1 MTWKKAYLLTLTAL
15 LAALTVLL
23 SAAAVRIWREG
34 SARKT
39 ENPLE
44 AVYTPEKVEAELLR
58 ISPLLIA
65 ATGMAAAGLALGI
78 RDEKSARPVSSPEAE
93 RNLLVSRLEA
103 PGGEIR
109 KERKKQRTI
118 RRIRWTA
125 FALCMVP
132 ILIYCAD
139 RAHFPDND
147 LEGMIASLALHT
159 FPWAA
164 AGLLCLLTGTLL
176 EEKSM
181 HRETDAARVQLK
193 AEKGGRRE
201 PAAAGGP
208 AGRGTAAARI
218 LLLLAAG
225 VLIVLGVLN
234 GSLNDVLMKA
244 INICTE
250 CIGLG

>member
-1 MTWKKAYLLTLTAL
+1 MTWKKAYRLILAAL
-15 LAALTVLL
+15 LVALTVLL

-34 SARKT
+34 TARKV

-44 AVYTPEKVEAELLR
+44 AVYTPEKVAEVLLR
-58 ISPLLIA
+58 ISPLLMVTA
-65 ATGMAAAGLALGI
+65 VMAAAGLALGI
-78 RDEKSARPVSSPEAE
+78 RDEKSPRPVSSPEAE
-93 RNLLVSRLEA
+93 RNLLVSRLEQ
-103 PGGEIR
+103 PGKEIR
-109 KERKKQRTI
+109 KERKRQRTI
-118 RRIRWTA
+118 RWISWTA

-132 ILIYCAD
+132 ILLYCAD
-139 RAHFPDND
+139 RGHFPEND
-147 LEGMIASLALHT
+147 LEGMIAALALHT

-181 HRETDAARVQLK
+181 RREAGAARAQLK
-193 AEKGGRRE
+193 AEKGAHRE
-201 PAAAGGP
+201 PAAAGEP
-208 AGRGTAAARI
+208 AGRGTGAVRT